1 MGPNQPQSTDF
12 FSVWFRSLRALVGEG
27 AVETP
32 DDTATR
38 SGITAFQVVYL
49 IAGSLML
56 LNVLIAMMGD
66 TYQSL
71 SERAEVL
78 ATIEKA
84 RLIRE
89 VEKGMSDE
97 QRLTLGAE

>member
-1 MGPNQPQSTDF
+1 M
-12 FSVWFRSLRALVGEG
+12 
-27 AVETP
+27 ETP
-32 DDTATR
+32 DDAATR
-38 SGITAFQVVYL
+38 FGITAFQVVYL